1 MHPRKIRRPY
11 MWPTALLFSAIA
23 VVLVLRAPVG
33 AQVRSRAVFAPT
45 TRPRVTATLPMS
57 YGDTL
62 PPVKQAILDRVQ
74 QLRREGLN
82 RIRSAV
88 IEPPPQTTPAPW
100 PSGIF
105 ERSQAPLPASL
116 YTITNQWQNDVGGRH
131 VQVYVGSE
139 TPFPSQGVVIV
150 QTTSLDLQTVRTMTY
165 LTPVTSGRLRIV
177 AAQGSQLTLTAASG
191 TSYVFDVVART
202 LLSKAP

>member
-1 MHPRKIRRPY
+1 MHLRKIRRPH
-11 MWPTALLFSAIA
+11 MWPLALLFSAIA

-33 AQVRSRAVFAPT
+33 AQVRSRTVFAPT
-45 TRPRVTATLPMS
+45 TPRAESALPMS
-57 YGDTL
+57 HGDTL
-62 PPVKQAILDRVQ
+62 PPVKQAILDRIQ

-88 IEPPPQTTPAPW
+88 IEPPPHTTPAPW

-131 VQVYVGSE
+131 VQVYVGAE